1 MNDFRNLYSTLLI
14 FSKEELVV
22 IATILGIIIANQL
35 TVEEQA
41 VMGSFFTLLADTILL
56 MASQQALIQAA
67 IDEQKNFI
75 NKKEEDKEK
84 ELAKKEIDSI
94 KQQLKKLEEKIMP
107 SKK

>member
-94 KQQLKKLEEKIMP
+94 KQQLKTGRKNHAI
-107 SKK
+107 